1 MTIKQ
6 SAIAL
11 GILAAG
17 AATAASGASIS
28 IEAAGVYNTQVNGA
42 TEIDFESGDCGSA
55 TCSGDYNVVQGTA
68 GGQHAQPHDFPEDN
82 QYLTV
87 PYEQSNGSAALALG
101 TTANYFGLYWG
112 SIDDYNTISFFLDG
126 LQVGSSYS
134 GNDVLPPS
142 GGDQESFDDNRY
154 VNFHFGSEFFDT
166 VSFSS
171 TQYAFESDNHA
182 YATVPEP
189 GTLAL
194 LGAGLLGLSMRRRR
208 T

>member
-6 SAIAL
+6 TAIAL
-11 GILAAG
+11 GIIAAG
-17 AATAASGASIS
+17 AATSASAVSIS
-28 IEAAGVYNTQVNGA
+28 LEDAGVYTTQVNGA

-68 GGQHAQPHDFPEDN
+68 GGQHAQPHDFPEGN

-87 PYEQSNGSAALALG
+87 PYDESSGSAELALG

-112 SIDDYNTISFFLDG
+112 SIDDYNNISFFLDG
-126 LQVGSSYS
+126 TSVATFG
-134 GNDVLPPS
+134 GNDVLPPA
-142 GGDQESFDDNRY
+142 GGDQSSFDDNRY
-154 VNFHFGSEFFDT
+154 VNFNFGSDLFDT
-166 VSFSS
+166 VKFSS
-171 TQYAFESDNHA
+171 SQYAFESDNHA

-194 LGAGLLGLSMRRRR
+194 LGAGLLGLGMRRRR